1 MDKGKI
7 PGNNIQNMRQI
18 LQFLT
23 PQVKLKKITLN
34 KMSDRERQIL
44 YNLMYLWNKKKKKP
58 NAQKQREETRSKR
71 WRGKER
77 SDDDQGVQISSYKM
91 KSSGHVMHSMVTRA
105 YTTVLYIRKL
115 LREEILSPHTQMITD
130 GCVK

>member
-1 MDKGKI
+1 M
-7 PGNNIQNMRQI
+7 
-18 LQFLT
+18 
-23 PQVKLKKITLN
+23 
-34 KMSDRERQIL
+34 
-44 YNLMYLWNKKKKKP
+44 
-58 NAQKQREETRSKR
+58 R

-91 KSSGHVMHSMVTRA
+91 KSSGHVMHSMVTKA

-115 LREEILSPHTQMITD
+115 LREEILSPHTQMITE